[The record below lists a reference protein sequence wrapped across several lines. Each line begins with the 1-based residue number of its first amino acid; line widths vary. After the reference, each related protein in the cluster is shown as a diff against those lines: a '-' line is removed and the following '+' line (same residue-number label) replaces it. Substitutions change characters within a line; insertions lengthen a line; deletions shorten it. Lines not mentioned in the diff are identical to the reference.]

1 MKVFTKKGLYLENLG
16 WWLMLATFGYKP
28 AQSMALTSFKL
39 SAKELAI
46 VSNRLEL
53 EMENRVLLG

>member
-1 MKVFTKKGLYLENLG
+1 MKTKTAKMKVFTKKGLYLENLG
-16 WWLMLATFGYKP
+16 LWLMLATFGYKP

-46 VSNRLEL
+46 
-53 EMENRVLLG
+53 LLVTDWN